1 MARSQHTTARA
12 ARRPALLAGLVVAL
26 VLAGLGPADAASRR
40 VSLTVAPTTPLV
52 GASVSVSGT
61 VTSTPRRTKV
71 VLQRWSGRRWLSL
84 STVRT
89 GTRGRF
95 TARTAAASPGRWSY
109 RVRVPAAGKRKAVTS
124 GVRRVDVLRGS
135 SVSLS
140 VERRSAAWTFVQV
153 RGLVRNAR
161 TGAPVRLERR
171 VAGAWRRAADG
182 RVGAGSR
189 YDVGLELPVGTSSVR
204 VVAPRDAYRAAAVS
218 PTVTVT
224 VAPPPATGSS
234 ATPTPPAQPA
244 AEPSRTVS
252 GTITGQVTWA
262 AGSTVVLTGPVDVA
276 AGATLTVEDGV
287 AVRSAGHALT
297 VHGTLRAG
305 RSGTTTFTST
315 STAPRAGDWPGIR
328 VARRGHADL
337 GRSHVSGADTALRVV
352 RGGSAQWR
360 GSVAASAAGLDSDGF
375 ADARHVDWGS
385 PTGPA
390 AFGTGAAVRGYGA
403 LVVPWQGFTPATGS
417 TWLAEDAPQVPCV
430 DVVLVGA
437 RGSGEAPQGSDA
449 YEDAAFGGTGVP
461 TFGVLHG
468 AYSTVQEARP
478 GTSFT
483 VVPVRYA
490 AAGYPPA
497 DDSVDWPTFSAS
509 LRGGADAVAALTADV
524 ARRCP
529 DSLVVLVGASQGAA
543 AVRAGLVQADGAGRD
558 AVAAVGLL
566 ADPSTVPDAT
576 ETIWSTSW
584 TARSVPKVGGVVPM
598 SSFARAATSDLP
610 DDVAARTLALCHEGD
625 AVCDAGPDASI
636 ERHADYSAQETLD
649 LGAALGRLVLDRLG
663 DR

>member
-1 MARSQHTTARA
+1 M
-12 ARRPALLAGLVVAL
+12 AL

-40 VSLTVAPTTPLV
+40 VSLTISPTTPLV
-52 GASVSVSGT
+52 GARVSVAGT
-61 VTSTPRRTKV
+61 VTFTPRRTKV
-71 VLQRWSGRRWLSL
+71 VLQRWSGRRWVNL

-109 RVRVPAAGKRKAVTS
+109 RVRVSAVGKKKAVS
-124 GVRRVDVLRGS
+124 SAVRRVDVLRGS
-135 SVSLS
+135 GVSVS
-140 VERRSAAWTFVQV
+140 VAPRTAAWTFVQV
-153 RGLVRNAR
+153 RGLVKNAR
-161 TGAPVRLERR
+161 TGAPVRVERR
-171 VAGAWRRAADG
+171 VAGAWQRAVDG

-189 YDVGLELPVGTSSVR
+189 YDLGLELPVGTSSVR
-204 VVAPRDAYRAAAVS
+204 VVAPRDGYRAAGVS
-218 PTVTVT
+218 STVT
-224 VAPPPATGSS
+224 VAVAPPPEPGSS
-234 ATPTPPAQPA
+234 ATPAPPVPSG
-244 AEPSRTVS
+244 AEASHTVS
-252 GTITGQVTWA
+252 GTIAGQVTWA
-262 AGSTVVLTGPVDVA
+262 AGRPVVLTGPVDVA

-287 AVRSAGHALT
+287 TVRSAGHGLT

-305 RSGTTTFTST
+305 RSEPTTFTST

-328 VARRGHADL
+328 VVRGGHADL
-337 GRSHVSGADTALRVV
+337 GRSHVSGADVALRVV
-352 RGGSAQWR
+352 RGGSARWR
-360 GSVAASAAGLDSDGF
+360 GSVEASTAGLDSDGF
-375 ADARHVDWGS
+375 ADARDVDWGS

-403 LVVPWQGFTPATGS
+403 LVVPWAGFTPTTGS

-437 RGSGEAPQGSDA
+437 RGSGEAPQGTEA

-468 AYSTVQEARP
+468 AYATVQEARP
-478 GTSFT
+478 ATSFA

-497 DDSVDWPTFSAS
+497 DASVDWPTFSAS

-543 AVRAGLVQADGAGRD
+543 AVRAGLVQTGEADRD

-566 ADPSTVPDAT
+566 ADPSTVPTAR

-584 TARSVPKVGGVVPM
+584 TTRSLPTVGGVVPM
-598 SSFARAATSDLP
+598 SSFARGAATDLP

-625 AVCDAGPDASI
+625 AICDTGPDASI

-649 LGAALGRLVLDRLG
+649 LGAALGRRVLDRLG